1 MKNILVPIGSIE
13 NGINNLRY
21 ATSFAAMTNA
31 RIYVTCIKTLAT
43 ELILKEVLENV
54 STKDVQVVSK
64 TISGDIFKGFLSSQR
79 VIK

>member
-31 RIYVTCIKTLAT
+31 RIYATCIKTLNT
-43 ELILKEVLENV
+43 KPLLILKEHE
-54 STKDVQVVSK
+54 
-64 TISGDIFKGFLSSQR
+64 
-79 VIK
+79 